1 MMIGS
6 VAEIKEASDRL
17 ESMVRALVE
26 DRERAWAEVARLK
39 KALDDREMEFLQMDE
54 EYRNAVK
61 KFEEERTAMTSDRE
75 DMERTIDEVAARIR
89 SLLPILPELRIET
102 PTGAGQSS
110 LF

>member
-1 MMIGS
+1 MIGS

-17 ESMVRALVE
+17 ESMIRALVD

-61 KFEEERTAMTSDRE
+61 KFEEERVAMAADRE
-75 DMERTIDEVAARIR
+75 DMERTIDEVASRIR
-89 SLLPILPELRIET
+89 GLLPILPEVRSEQT
-102 PTGAGQSS
+102 PGAGQSS